1 MAPLPLTPE
10 QITGVLNRVQTRL
23 ANSTAEYIAGSTPY
37 TTSGDKGALAAVK
50 EIAASDRAFAVRLVL
65 LVEAME
71 EIPLTG
77 APEPFLADLNYL
89 SYPFLLDA
97 LIEDTEVQV
106 GLFEAAAAKL
116 AGCGKAEALVA
127 EIRDRKKSELEN
139 LRSIRKSD
147 YASSEPES
155 EAAAA
160 S

>member
-1 MAPLPLTPE
+1 MASLTPE
-10 QITGVLNRVQTRL
+10 QIAAVLNRIQTRL

-50 EIAASDRAFAVRLVL
+50 EIAASDRAFAVRLVRM
-65 LVEAME
+65 VEAME

-97 LIEDTEVQV
+97 LIEDTEVQI
-106 GLFEAAAAKL
+106 GLFEAAASKL
-116 AGCGKAEALVA
+116 ADCGQAAVISA

-147 YASSEPES
+147 YATAGS
-155 EAAAA
+155 EAAAG
-160 S
+160 